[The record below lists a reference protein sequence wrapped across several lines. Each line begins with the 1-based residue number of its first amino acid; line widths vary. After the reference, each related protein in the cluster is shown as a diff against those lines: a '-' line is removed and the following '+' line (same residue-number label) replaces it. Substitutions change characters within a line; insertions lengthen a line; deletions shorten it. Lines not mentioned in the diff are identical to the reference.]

1 MNEEERRR
9 HKERRKRQKKR
20 RNERKR
26 EEAKQARIAD
36 HQKRIEAEVDRVVQ
50 KCIERGELVRVRAGQ
65 SREQKAGANDEPRG
79 PARPVNNEGETSRK
93 RVSQSRPSEDVPRKA
108 ARTSPHIKEISSY
121 RVTLTEKHVGSGSYG
136 SCYLGDFRGLKVVVK
151 TLRVRQM
158 QGESVGDAEKRVRNE
173 LLYEARII
181 TKLGDHP
188 GLPPIYDVC
197 SQMQPFRL
205 VIQFHGDKRDNS
217 SLTISSV
224 LSRKMRISKAHWFEI
239 IANIARA
246 LQHVHKVGFVH
257 NDIKANNVVL
267 DRVDATLT
275 RCNPVLI
282 DFGKSLPLTGL
293 QGPKVM
299 SEKQQIKY
307 TKDFPHIAPEIVTG
321 KKGQSIESD
330 IYSFGKMTDVIFLK
344 ANLGSLHEVLRQTL
358 DVDPKKRPTLQEILK
373 QLLKSEAPVR
383 KLPH

>member
-1 MNEEERRR
+1 M
-9 HKERRKRQKKR
+9 
-20 RNERKR
+20 
-26 EEAKQARIAD
+26 
-36 HQKRIEAEVDRVVQ
+36 
-50 KCIERGELVRVRAGQ
+50 
-65 SREQKAGANDEPRG
+65 
-79 PARPVNNEGETSRK
+79 
-93 RVSQSRPSEDVPRKA
+93 
-108 ARTSPHIKEISSY
+108 
-121 RVTLTEKHVGSGSYG
+121 
-136 SCYLGDFRGLKVVVK
+136 VK

-173 LLYEARII
+173 LLYEVRII

-205 VIQFHGDKRDNS
+205 VMQFRGDKMDNS

-246 LQHVHKVGFVH
+246 LQHVHKVGFMH

-267 DRVDATLT
+267 NRVDATLT
-275 RCNPVLI
+275 RCNQVLI

-293 QGPKVM
+293 KGPNVM

-307 TKDFPHIAPEIVTG
+307 TKDFPQIAPEIVTG

-330 IYSFGKMTDVIFLK
+330 IYSFGKMTDIIFLK
-344 ANLGSLHEVLRQTL
+344 ANMGRLHEVFRQTL
-358 DVDPKKRPTLQEILK
+358 DVDPKNRPT
-373 QLLKSEAPVR
+373 
-383 KLPH
+383 

>member
-1 MNEEERRR
+1 
-9 HKERRKRQKKR
+9 
-20 RNERKR
+20 
-26 EEAKQARIAD
+26 
-36 HQKRIEAEVDRVVQ
+36 
-50 KCIERGELVRVRAGQ
+50 
-65 SREQKAGANDEPRG
+65 
-79 PARPVNNEGETSRK
+79 
-93 RVSQSRPSEDVPRKA
+93 
-108 ARTSPHIKEISSY
+108 
-121 RVTLTEKHVGSGSYG
+121 
-136 SCYLGDFRGLKVVVK
+136 
-151 TLRVRQM
+151 M

-188 GLPPIYDVC
+188 DLPAIYDVC
-197 SQMQPFRL
+197 SQMQSFRL
-205 VIQFHGDKRDNS
+205 VIQFYGDKRDNS

-224 LSRKMRISKAHWFEI
+224 LSRKMRISKEHWFEI

-246 LQHVHKVGFVH
+246 VQHVHKVGFVH

-358 DVDPKKRPTLQEILK
+358 DVDPKKWPTLQEILK
-373 QLLKSEAPVR
+373 QLLKSEAPVH

>member
-1 MNEEERRR
+1 MVLSLEVS
-9 HKERRKRQKKR
+9 
-20 RNERKR
+20 
-26 EEAKQARIAD
+26 EAA
-36 HQKRIEAEVDRVVQ
+36 
-50 KCIERGELVRVRAGQ
+50 L
-65 SREQKAGANDEPRG
+65 
-79 PARPVNNEGETSRK
+79 
-93 RVSQSRPSEDVPRKA
+93 SE
-108 ARTSPHIKEISSY
+108 
-121 RVTLTEKHVGSGSYG
+121 
-136 SCYLGDFRGLKVVVK
+136 SCYLGDFRGLKVVMK

-205 VIQFHGDKRDNS
+205 VMQFRGDKRDNS

-246 LQHVHKVGFVH
+246 LQHVHKVGFMH
-257 NDIKANNVVL
+257 NEIRANNVVL
-267 DRVDATLT
+267 NRVDATLT
-275 RCNPVLI
+275 RRNQVLI

-293 QGPKVM
+293 KGPNVM

-330 IYSFGKMTDVIFLK
+330 IYSFGKMTNIIFLK
-344 ANLGSLHEVLRQTL
+344 ANLGRLHEVFRQTL
-358 DVDPKKRPTLQEILK
+358 DVDPKKRPT
-373 QLLKSEAPVR
+373 
-383 KLPH
+383 

>member
-65 SREQKAGANDEPRG
+65 LKEQKAGANDKPRG
-79 PARPVNNEGETSRK
+79 PARR
-93 RVSQSRPSEDVPRKA
+93 
-108 ARTSPHIKEISSY
+108 EISSY

-158 QGESVGDAEKRVRNE
+158 QEESVGDAEKRVRNE
-173 LLYEARII
+173 LLYEAHII

-205 VIQFHGDKRDNS
+205 VMQFHGDKRDNS

-224 LSRKMRISKAHWFEI
+224 LFRKMRIWKAHWFEI

-257 NDIKANNVVL
+257 NDIKAKRVVKGG
-267 DRVDATLT
+267 T
-275 RCNPVLI
+275 
-282 DFGKSLPLTGL
+282 KS
-293 QGPKVM
+293 Q
-299 SEKQQIKY
+299 
-307 TKDFPHIAPEIVTG
+307 FPA
-321 KKGQSIESD
+321 
-330 IYSFGKMTDVIFLK
+330 
-344 ANLGSLHEVLRQTL
+344 
-358 DVDPKKRPTLQEILK
+358 
-373 QLLKSEAPVR
+373 
-383 KLPH
+383 